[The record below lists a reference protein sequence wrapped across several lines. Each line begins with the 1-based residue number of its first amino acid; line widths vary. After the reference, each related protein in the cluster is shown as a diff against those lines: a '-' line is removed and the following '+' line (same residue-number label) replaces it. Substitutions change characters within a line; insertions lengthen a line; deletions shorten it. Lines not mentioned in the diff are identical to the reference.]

1 MAEEEAQAEQ
11 RNTGTRKS
19 SANESFDYGAYGAGL
34 GDYDEGAGDKGGKR
48 VQIVL
53 EEDSS
58 KFKPELYTFRRTD
71 PKGVARG
78 PPFWVL
84 TDHLIAVIWNL
95 FKVPAAE
102 EPIGISQLQWALEF
116 LRSIRDDTGE
126 YPSYVQISISQL
138 EDRLLELYASVPF
151 FTEEP
156 EQAEE
161 EQAPATKAEE
171 EVSDGEEGEEE
182 GEEGEE
188 DGDESGEPKKKKKKK
203 KAKSGE
209 EGEEGEE
216 EEDEEEAEEEEQVKQ
231 TFGSLVEID
240 RPSMSTKR
248 ISEKVKVPEM
258 HKDLAASV
266 TLKDIM
272 AKAPKKPMGKDELQE
287 FLTTKKSGQSI
298 KSGSNSQTKV
308 SAYTP
313 PGASQGE
320 MLKFL
325 NSLRKEQTDR
335 INIELKQLD
344 KIDEFMKDVQT
355 GNCAMG
361 ENAIK
366 ALYDR

>member
-1 MAEEEAQAEQ
+1 MAEEEAENEQ
-11 RNTGTRKS
+11 QDQRHNDD
-19 SANESFDYGAYGAGL
+19 SFDYGAYGAGL
-34 GDYDEGAGDKGGKR
+34 GDYDEGGGDKGGKR
-48 VQIVL
+48 VVICL

-151 FTEEP
+151 FTEE
-156 EQAEE
+156 AVEE
-161 EQAPATKAEE
+161 EQAPREKEE
-171 EVSDGEEGEEE
+171 EAIDEGGGEEGEEE
-182 GEEGEE
+182 GEEEGGAE
-188 DGDESGEPKKKKKKK
+188 ESGEPKKKKKRV
-203 KAKSGE
+203 KSSE
-209 EGEEGEE
+209 EGGEEGEE
-216 EEDEEEAEEEEQVKQ
+216 EEDEEEAEEEEVARQ

-240 RPSMSTKR
+240 RPSMMTKR
-248 ISEKVKVPEM
+248 ISDKVKVPEL
-258 HKDLAASV
+258 HKDLIASV

-272 AKAPKKPMGKDELQE
+272 AKAPKKPMGKDELHE
-287 FLTTKKSGQSI
+287 FLTNKKSALSI
-298 KSGSNSQTKV
+298 KSGGTSSQTKV
-308 SAYTP
+308 STVSP

-361 ENAIK
+361 ESAIK